1 MRPKRGPR
9 LPGGAKIAACVGIF
23 VLTVMV
29 LACSGGPGMSAPPGT
44 PEEAVTE
51 PPKSWAGEHPAPDF
65 PGGLTWLNVSRP
77 LTLAD
82 LRGKAVLLDF
92 WTQGCINCQHII
104 PDLKRLE
111 AEFGDALAVIGVHSG
126 KYATEHEVDTVRE
139 AIGRYGIEHPVV
151 NDPDFAVWNRYGV
164 NAWPTLVLIDPAG
177 KLVGLHAGEGVYGL
191 FRPILEA
198 LIAEFDE
205 KGEIDRTPLPLDLE
219 ATSASAVLSYP
230 ADVAVDA
237 ASGKLYIADSGH
249 NRVLVA
255 GLDGRLER
263 AIGTGAEGFADGAA
277 HEAMF
282 RQPQGLGLSED
293 GRTLYVAD
301 TRNHAVR
308 AIDVATGEVRTVAGT
323 GEQADRLPLQWSP
336 ARETA
341 LSSPWDVVE
350 VDGRLFVSMAGVHQV
365 WEVNAE
371 QEQVAMFA
379 GTSREGI
386 EDGPRLEM
394 ATLAQPSGLASD
406 GVYLYWVDPEAS
418 ALRRVPLDGDGD
430 VETLV
435 GTGLFDYGD
444 VDGQGKQAKLQHPQG
459 LTYADGTLYVG
470 DTYNHKI
477 RAVDSGTRQVTTLT
491 GTGSRGWDDG
501 PRELAR
507 FDEPAGLDAA
517 GGKLYVADQN
527 NHLVR
532 VVDRETGEVS
542 TLLLS
547 NLGVAT
553 ATAPGR
559 VVRQEL
565 PAQEVSPGAG
575 IMSVVVRS
583 PEGYHLNSSGP
594 SRLTLR
600 SSAGNV
606 AELGESDLA
615 WASDDPEVR
624 IPVPVQL
631 SEGEAVISG
640 QATVYYCRDGQEA
653 LCFVQVVEVEL
664 PVTVRAGAGRLPE
677 LRIELPEVDDSP
689 GDP

>member
-1 MRPKRGPR
+1 MWAMAKQGLG
-9 LPGGAKIAACVGIF
+9 LPGGAKIAACVVI
-23 VLTVMV
+23 LTLMVMLV
-29 LACSGGPGMSAPPGT
+29 ACDGGSGADAPREGAGQTTET
-44 PEEAVTE
+44 PA
-51 PPKSWAGEHPAPDF
+51 KSWAGEHPAPDF

-77 LTLAD
+77 LSLMD

-126 KYATEHEVDTVRE
+126 KYATEHEVETVRE
-139 AIGRYGIEHPVV
+139 AVSRYGIEHPVV
-151 NDPDFAVWNRYGV
+151 NDPDFAVWDRYGA

-177 KLVGLHAGEGVYGL
+177 KLVGMHAGEGVYGL
-191 FRPILEA
+191 FRPILQA
-198 LIAEFDE
+198 LIAEFE
-205 KGEIDRTPLPLDLE
+205 AKGQIDRTPLPIDIE

-230 ADVAVDA
+230 ADVAVDEA
-237 ASGKLYIADSGH
+237 NGKLYIADSGH

-255 GLDGRLER
+255 SLDGRLER

-323 GEQADRLPLQWSP
+323 GEQLNRLPPVWTP
-336 ARETA
+336 ARETDMA
-341 LSSPWDVVE
+341 SPWDVIE
-350 VDGRLFVSMAGVHQV
+350 VDGRLFVSMAGVHQI
-365 WEVNAE
+365 WEVDLA
-371 QEQVAMFA
+371 QGLVTMFA

-386 EDGPRLEM
+386 DDGPRLEM

-418 ALRRVPLDGDGD
+418 ALRRTPLDGDGD

-444 VDGQGKQAKLQHPQG
+444 VDGQGTQAKLQHPQG
-459 LTYADGTLYVG
+459 LTYANGTLYVG
-470 DTYNHKI
+470 DTYNHKV
-477 RAVDSGTRQVTTLT
+477 RAVDSGTRQVTTLA

-501 PRELAR
+501 QAELAR
-507 FDEPAGLDAA
+507 FDEPAGLAAA
-517 GGKLYVADQN
+517 GSRLFVADTN

-532 VVDRETGEVS
+532 VIDIESGEVS

-553 ATAPGR
+553 AVAPGK

-575 IMSVVVRS
+575 IMQVVVSS
-583 PEGYHLNSSGP
+583 PEGYHLNSSGS

-600 SSAGNV
+600 SSGAV
-606 AELGESDLA
+606 AELGESELM
-615 WASDDPEVR
+615 WASDEPEVR

-631 SEGEAVISG
+631 AEGEAQISG

-653 LCFVQVVEVEL
+653 LCFVQVVDVEL
-664 PVTVRAGAGRLPE
+664 PIRVRPGAGRLPE
-677 LRIELPEVDDSP
+677 LRIELPEVEAAGEP
-689 GDP
+689 